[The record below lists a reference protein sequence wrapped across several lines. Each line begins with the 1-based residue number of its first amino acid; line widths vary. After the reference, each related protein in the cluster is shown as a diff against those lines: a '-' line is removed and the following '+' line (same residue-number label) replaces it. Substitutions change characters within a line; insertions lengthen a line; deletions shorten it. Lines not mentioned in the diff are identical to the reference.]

1 MMNLNPKY
9 INIQLTR
16 HRDKRNRAMNN
27 WLRLFRAYK
36 AVTVVDLGSLK
47 VDVMVEKYQAF

>member
-1 MMNLNPKY
+1 MNLNPKY